1 MDDHNTLRQP
11 PHPNKGLMDV
21 ETSTPSSLE
30 PTGRGGGP
38 ASSYM
43 TDIHYRVTINLFT
56 VGAPTTLSL
65 TSHNP
70 HFFLSP
76 SISSRSGWRRMTP
89 FWMGTLTNNLEH
101 HHYF

>member
-43 TDIHYRVTINLFT
+43 TGIHYRIAINLFT

-65 TSHNP
+65 TSQE
-70 HFFLSP
+70 SV
-76 SISSRSGWRRMTP
+76 
-89 FWMGTLTNNLEH
+89 TNNPFKPPLTTLPNG
-101 HHYF
+101 